1 MKALAVLITLFC
13 SAFISLNSEVSW
25 AQASQANAPEI
36 EQLRWVD
43 NGYLDRQRNLIDEMG
58 RAEFGVRLRKNID
71 DLRLLQRIM
80 DEGLINQ
87 TQKVQQQAMGV
98 VLGDIYVNELGLEW
112 RVYRD
117 DEGKS
122 RAVCLPK
129 TTHCLFPI
137 TMISKRASLGAKPD
151 IRALYQRG
159 VSLIEDHLPKLPYS
173 APSQGTNAR

>member
-1 MKALAVLITLFC
+1 MKVLAIL
-13 SAFISLNSEVSW
+13 FISFNSILISLISEDSW
-25 AQASQANAPEI
+25 AQSTQANAPEI
-36 EQLRWVD
+36 EELRWVD

-58 RAEFGVRLRKNID
+58 RAEFGMRLRKNIS

-98 VLGDIYVNELGLEW
+98 ALGDVYVNELGLEW

-129 TTHCLFPI
+129 TSHCLFPI
-137 TMISKRASLGAKPD
+137 TMISKRASLGAKPN
-151 IRALYQRG
+151 IRELYQHG
-159 VSLIEDHLPKLPYS
+159 VSLIEDHLPKVPYS
-173 APSQGTNAR
+173 APPQGINAR